1 MVHELRIYTLWP
13 GKVPNFLKL
22 AEERARVIRGDDY
35 GKCEGYWFSDI
46 GGLNQIVHLW
56 SYADLNDRTDARSRL
71 AENADWNNEY
81 VAHVR
86 PLMRRQK
93 IRLMQPRLDLKAPKG
108 EDHIYEYRY
117 YQTNVGQAGAWLDA
131 ISQAMPAREK
141 YSQNICLWQTEA
153 ENPNEVSHMWVYDD
167 LNQRAQARTDANSDP
182 DWQSFLKKSGSML
195 KEMESTLLIP
205 AKFSPLK

>member
-13 GKVPNFLKL
+13 GKVPEFLKL

-46 GGLNQIVHLW
+46 RGLNQIVHLW
-56 SYADLNDRTDARSRL
+56 SYENLNDRTDARSRL
-71 AENADWNNEY
+71 AKNADWNNEY

-93 IRLMQPRLDLKAPKG
+93 IRLMQPKLDLKVPKG

-117 YQTNVGQAGAWLDA
+117 YQTNVGQAGAWIDA

-167 LNQRAQARTDANSDP
+167 LNQRAQARADANSDP

>member
-13 GKVPNFLKL
+13 GKVPEFLKL

-56 SYADLNDRTDARSRL
+56 SYEDLNDRTDARSRL
-71 AENADWNNEY
+71 AKNVDWNKEY
-81 VAHVR
+81 V
-86 PLMRRQK
+86 
-93 IRLMQPRLDLKAPKG
+93 DLKVPKG

-117 YQTNVGQAGAWLDA
+117 YQTNVGQAGAWIDA

-167 LNQRAQARTDANSDP
+167 LNQRAQARADANSDP

-195 KEMESTLLIP
+195 MEMKSTLLIP
-205 AKFSPLK
+205 AGFSPLK